1 VVFGKLLDT
10 RWCAQRRRAWVGF
23 MAWLVIQA
31 GCLIWVGIEYSRYGP
46 KVALD
51 YKE

>member
-1 VVFGKLLDT
+1 MIFGKLLDT

-23 MAWLVIQA
+23 LAWLLPQI
-31 GCLIWVGIEYSRYGP
+31 GCFIWLGIEYHRYGS

-51 YKE
+51 YEE